1 MDFFNTA
8 KTYDI
13 LSKVMSTWA
22 ETEGEQIDILN
33 IHVRE
38 YFRYIKNEYHSM
50 HDMAG
55 LVEARQAIYKKALD
69 KLDSTKENL
78 YKQQDLTQWGLSQN
92 DLDNNKMAL
101 LKNKDFAFAKMLPN
115 DTKRVNMFKAFYGG
129 YDFIRKLTDCMTN
142 YHVSLADRLMEF
154 SEMKDGE
161 HTPVVQ
167 LDKNEI
173 INEQEK
179 NVSNEVKDFFDEK

>member
-1 MDFFNTA
+1 
-8 KTYDI
+8 
-13 LSKVMSTWA
+13 
-22 ETEGEQIDILN
+22 
-33 IHVRE
+33 
-38 YFRYIKNEYHSM
+38 
-50 HDMAG
+50 
-55 LVEARQAIYKKALD
+55 
-69 KLDSTKENL
+69 
-78 YKQQDLTQWGLSQN
+78 
-92 DLDNNKMAL
+92 MAL

-129 YDFIRKLTDCMTN
+129 YLNSIIGEYERLRLLNARRHKEAINDFIRKLTDCMTN